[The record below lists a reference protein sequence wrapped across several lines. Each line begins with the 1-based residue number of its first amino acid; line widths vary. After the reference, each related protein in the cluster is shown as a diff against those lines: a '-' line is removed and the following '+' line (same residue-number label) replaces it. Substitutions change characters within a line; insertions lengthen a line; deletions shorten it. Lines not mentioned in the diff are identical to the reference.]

1 MTNAYPNLRSHS
13 RKRKNGK
20 VVTYYFFDRRAS
32 GEKDIPLGRDYDQA
46 IKKWKEVH
54 HDAPRVAGT
63 IEQAF
68 QAWEKDVQSGLPSYS
83 NKETQR
89 GYRNQL
95 ARFRPLFGPVTWES
109 VSFSHL
115 VMYLERRS
123 AKTQGNREM
132 ALFSIIWNFA
142 RKKGLTDL
150 PWPAAGME
158 RSRWKN
164 AEQAREFQVTDD
176 LFNAVYYAGD
186 QVLQDCMDLASA
198 TGMRLN
204 DTVTVLLPA
213 GDLLRMKAHKTGKK
227 ADFDIALSQVLPELV
242 RRRRALKADHLML
255 LSTPTGRPVTLR
267 MLRDRYDE
275 ARRVAAHNADCAG
288 EHELAAEIRSMILRD
303 MRKRASDLSESDE
316 AASQLLQHTSVHLT
330 KKHYRSTVVKLKP
343 VR

>member
-1 MTNAYPNLRSHS
+1 M
-13 RKRKNGK
+13 
-20 VVTYYFFDRRAS
+20 VTYYFYDRRAS
-32 GEKDIPLGRDYDQA
+32 GESDIPLGRDYEKA
-46 IKKWKEVH
+46 IVQWAEVH
-54 HDAPRVAGT
+54 NNAPRVVGT

-68 QAWEKDVQSGLPSYS
+68 QAWEADKESGLLSYTNHYTS
-83 NKETQR
+83 R

-109 VSFSHL
+109 ISFSHL
-115 VMYLERRS
+115 VTYLDRRS

-132 ALFSIIWNFA
+132 ALFSVIWNYA
-142 RKKGLTDL
+142 RKKGITDL

-164 AEQAREFQVTDD
+164 TERAREFQVTDD
-176 LFNAVYYAGD
+176 LFDAVYFAGD

-204 DTVTVLLPA
+204 DTITVLLPA
-213 GDLLRMKAHKTGKK
+213 GDLLRMKANKTGKK
-227 ADFDIALSQVLPELV
+227 ADFDISLSHVLPDLV
-242 RRRRALKADHLML
+242 RRRRSLKADHLML

-267 MLRDRYDE
+267 MLRDRYDY
-275 ARRVAAHNADCAG
+275 ARIVAAHNAECAG
-288 EHELAAEIRSMILRD
+288 EHELAADIKSMILRD

-316 AASQLLQHTSVHLT
+316 AASQLLQHTSVNLT